1 MMNQLILNKKN
12 QLVQKK
18 KKGFTLVELIIVI
31 AIVAILAAIAIPKFG
46 DIKNNANAK
55 TDLAN
60 AKNIATAITSKVA
73 NGDASYDT
81 GSDIALTA
89 VPTDLVDGSI
99 TPKVKPH
106 TGFKYKITSGNVEIY
121 YEDGTTKVYPE
132 N

>member
-106 TGFKYKITSGNVEIY
+106 TGFKYKITSGNVETY
-121 YEDGTTKVYPE
+121 YFFK
-132 N
+132 